1 MEFTH
6 VENGK
11 VRMVDISK
19 KEDVERVAVAEGFIR
34 LRSPTVEAIVKNEV
48 AKGNV
53 IAAANI
59 AGVLAV
65 KKTWELIP
73 MCHQIPVTSV
83 KFDFEVSERGVRVT
97 CTVKSVG
104 KTGVEMEA
112 LTGVS
117 VALLT
122 IWDMVKSL
130 EKDESGN
137 YPETAIE
144 CIRVVEKIKKDE
156 FV

>member
-1 MEFTH
+1 MELTH
-6 VENGK
+6 IEDGK
-11 VRMVDISK
+11 VRMVDVSHK
-19 KEDVERVAVAEGFIR
+19 DDVDRIAVAEGYIR
-34 LRSPTVEAIVKNEV
+34 LRSSTIEAIINKEV

-59 AGVLAV
+59 AGVMAV
-65 KKTWELIP
+65 KKTPELIP
-73 MCHQIPVTSV
+73 MCHPIPITSV
-83 KFDFEVSERGVRVT
+83 KFDFDIESGGIRVK
-97 CTVKSVG
+97 CTVKSKG

-130 EKDESGN
+130 EKDERGN
-137 YPETAIE
+137 YPKTLIE
-144 CIRVVEKIKKDE
+144 VIRVVEKVKGGKE
-156 FV
+156 

>member
-6 VENGK
+6 IEDGK
-11 VRMVDISK
+11 VRMVDISEK
-19 KEDVERVAVAEGFIR
+19 KDVTRVAVAEGFIK
-34 LRSPTVEAIVKNEV
+34 LRSSTIDAILNEKV

-65 KKTWELIP
+65 KKTPELIP
-73 MCHQIPVTSV
+73 MCHTIPITSV
-83 KFDFEVSERGVRVT
+83 KFDFDIESVGIRVR
-97 CTVKSVG
+97 CTVKSKG

-130 EKDESGN
+130 EKDEYGN
-137 YPETAIE
+137 YPKTLIE
-144 CIRVVEKIKKDE
+144 VIKVVEKVKGE
-156 FV
+156 EL